1 MTVAAAQLLVQTV
14 AIYLGLGTGFAL
26 LFLWRWAGHR
36 DAAVEHGTWGFRV
49 LVFPGVAAL
58 WPLFAVRLIRR

>member
-14 AIYLGLGTGFAL
+14 IIYVGLGTGFAM
-26 LFLWRWAGHR
+26 LFLWRWAGHL
-36 DAAVEHGTWGFRV
+36 DTAAEHGTWGFRV
-49 LVFPGVAAL
+49 LVCPGVIAL